1 MMPSF
6 DFTLINGKLA
16 PFEQA
21 HISLTHP
28 VFMSSFG
35 VYESIQVDQGR
46 PFHLN
51 EHLQRLQHSARQ
63 INLPLPPLP
72 VLRRWGQTLVQAG
85 PAADY
90 ALQILV
96 VGPAASTD
104 EPLIIFYPKAI
115 RTYPPEFYTE
125 GAKAITYEGQRAL
138 PQCKSFNTLVNHLS
152 RVEAEKAGAIEA
164 ILVHANHFYEGARS
178 NLFVVT
184 AGSGRL
190 LTPPATQTLS
200 GITRDLVISLMRVTS
215 TPVIETE
222 ISLNTPAAEMFITS
236 TSMHVLPITTLNGAK
251 VGNGAVGPITRQAI
265 SLFEEYYTNYFR
277 RDDGSAEP

>member
-1 MMPSF
+1 MIPSF
-6 DFTLINGKLA
+6 DFTLINGALV

-21 HISLTHP
+21 QISLTHP

-51 EHLQRLQHSARQ
+51 EHLRRLHHSARQ

-72 VLRRWGQTLVQAG
+72 VLRQWGQTLIESI

-96 VGPAASTD
+96 VGPATAGE

-115 RTYPPEFYTE
+115 RTYPPQFFTE
-125 GAKAITYEGQRAL
+125 GAGAITYEGRRAL

-164 ILVHANHFYEGARS
+164 ILVHENRFYEGARS
-178 NLFVVT
+178 NLFVVE

-190 LTPPATQTLS
+190 LTPPAEQTLS
-200 GITRDLVISLMRVTS
+200 GITRDIVIDLMRATP
-215 TPVIETE
+215 TPVTETG
-222 ISLNTPAAEMFITS
+222 ISRETPLAEMFITS
-236 TSMHVLPITTLNGAK
+236 TSMHVLPITRLNGAI
-251 VGNGAVGPITRQAI
+251 VGRGEVGPITRQAI
-265 SLFEEYYTNYFR
+265 FLFAQYYANYF
-277 RDDGSAEP
+277 SAAGAK